1 VTPGAIVYKR
11 ILDDSGR
18 VAPEAPA
25 AAALQQLKAL
35 GFGRELA
42 IEIYRGMALT
52 RLLDARMLLLQ
63 RQGRIGFV
71 GTSTGL
77 EAATIGSGA
86 AFDRSDWIFPA
97 LREGGVAIYRGMPL
111 REYAGQMFLNIHDT
125 SKGRQMN
132 NHFQHR
138 PSHFVSWSSCIGTQ
152 LPHAVGAAQAAK
164 LRGEPT
170 VMCAYLGDGA
180 TSSPEFHCAMNF
192 AGVWKAPVV
201 FVCIDNGWAISVP
214 SSRQSA
220 APSFGSK
227 AEAYGMPGVDVDGN
241 DVLSV
246 FKETKEAVQRARSG
260 GGPSLVALKSYRMLG
275 HSSSDD
281 PAKYRDASEV
291 AAWQARDPL
300 DRFRNYLIGE
310 GWLASAEFESIQ
322 KELERTVDAAIDESA
337 AAPKLPLRA
346 LVDDV
351 YHSVSPRLVAQH
363 DELVR
368 VLERF
373 GDPAAVEG
381 KFPL

>member
-1 VTPGAIVYKR
+1 VSAVVYQR
-11 ILDDSGR
+11 ILDDDGAV
-18 VAPEAPA
+18 VAG
-25 AAALQQLKAL
+25 AALPAIDESLAL
-35 GFGRELA
+35 RIF
-42 IEIYRGMALT
+42 RGMLLT
-52 RLLDARMLLLQ
+52 RILDEKMLVLQ

-71 GTSTGL
+71 GTATGL
-77 EAATIGSGA
+77 EAATIASGA
-86 AFDRSDWIFPA
+86 AFAPQDWIFPA
-97 LREGGVAIYRGMPL
+97 LREGGVALFRGMPL
-111 REYAGQMFLNIHDT
+111 VEYVGQMFLNVHDT

-132 NHFQHR
+132 NHFQHAG
-138 PSHFVSWSSCIGTQ
+138 SHFVSWSSCIGTQ
-152 LPHAVGAAQAAK
+152 LPHAVGAGLAARI
-164 LRGEPT
+164 RGERT

-180 TSSPEFHCAMNF
+180 TSSPEFHSAMNF

-214 SSRQSA
+214 SSQQSA

-241 DVLSV
+241 DALAVYH
-246 FKETKEAVQRARSG
+246 ETKNAADRAREG

-281 PAKYRDASEV
+281 PTRYREAAEV
-291 AAWQARDPL
+291 EAWRRRDPIE
-300 DRFRNYLIGE
+300 RFARFLAGR
-310 GWLASAEFESIQ
+310 GWLDERRR
-322 KELERTVDAAIDESA
+322 KGLEREIAEECDRSIDAAA

-346 LVDDV
+346 LVEDV
-351 YHSVSPRLVAQH
+351 YEEVTPQLRRQH